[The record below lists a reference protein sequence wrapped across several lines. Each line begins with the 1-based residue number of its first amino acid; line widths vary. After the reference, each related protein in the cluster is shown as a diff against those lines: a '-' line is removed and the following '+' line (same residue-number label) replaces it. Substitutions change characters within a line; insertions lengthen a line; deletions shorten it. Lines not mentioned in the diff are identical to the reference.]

1 MERVDRRVKAPTLPL
16 SRRARARARVSDG
29 NQRPW
34 PADKV
39 ERWSIDRLIPY
50 AKNARTH
57 SDAQIAAI
65 ARQTGAPRCR
75 RLGGDV
81 PPAGHCPRPVAGL
94 DRNQRTGAQDAELCP
109 KRAAGEVS
117 RLGPVCRSARHST
130 HRAGGSGI
138 SVISTC
144 IGAGREAHR
153 TTPAPAARAS
163 TRPGRTTSPSTSPLR
178 GTPRAPSLGIYRKSR
193 NFAVWNASKLVRIRT
208 SFCRSEPAAPPGG
221 RPRMADLLGCR
232 LARGGATPP
241 KPQLLR
247 LLGWQNR
254 KDLRDVALEIL
265 GEAFEERL
273 PVALDL
279 VLAFRPAAPAADAG
293 NRHHSRRQETGHT
306 PPGGEP
312 EFRVR

>member
-1 MERVDRRVKAPTLPL
+1 VIPLTSPRKNLPPRWSSQAPRFSGGPRPVFYSTRQDGGPALGHGGVGDRHPVSSPRTRPARGGGAHFSPTLPL

-130 HRAGGSGI
+130 HPAGGSGI

-178 GTPRAPSLGIYRKSR
+178 GNT
-193 NFAVWNASKLVRIRT
+193 AS
-208 SFCRSEPAAPPGG
+208 
-221 RPRMADLLGCR
+221 
-232 LARGGATPP
+232 P
-241 KPQLLR
+241 KPGDIPQIAQFCGVECL
-247 LLGWQNR
+247 
-254 KDLRDVALEIL
+254 
-265 GEAFEERL
+265 
-273 PVALDL
+273 
-279 VLAFRPAAPAADAG
+279 
-293 NRHHSRRQETGHT
+293 
-306 PPGGEP
+306 
-312 EFRVR
+312 